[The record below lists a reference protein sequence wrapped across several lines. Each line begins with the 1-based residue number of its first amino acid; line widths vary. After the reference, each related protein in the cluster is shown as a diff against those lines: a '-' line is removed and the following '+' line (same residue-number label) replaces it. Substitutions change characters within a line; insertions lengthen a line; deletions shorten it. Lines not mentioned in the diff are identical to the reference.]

1 VDLTS
6 AGLQELLMA
15 DSERLY
21 KSTKQ
26 SGRNV
31 SKCINSNV
39 CKDSYNEAIENG
51 YTTSEA
57 SVITGAM
64 AVAMWKATK
73 YASYILGDYEVKVLR
88 KHKTA
93 MKTEQEGLL
102 KKLFASVAKEV
113 LKRQRKRLGLVHKV
127 VSNIFGK
134 LLKFSSCF
142 TLQDKKV
149 LRKWL
154 KSYFKT
160 VWPVLMEH

>member
-1 VDLTS
+1 MSV
-6 AGLQELLMA
+6 
-15 DSERLY
+15 R
-21 KSTKQ
+21 
-26 SGRNV
+26 
-31 SKCINSNV
+31 CINSNV

-88 KHKTA
+88 ENIKTA

-102 KKLFASVAKEV
+102 KSCLHQLLKAQSGFRETRFAGVYA
-113 LKRQRKRLGLVHKV
+113 KV

-134 LLKFSSCF
+134 A
-142 TLQDKKV
+142 TKV
-149 LRKWL
+149 LPSSHMLLRC
-154 KSYFKT
+154 KT
-160 VWPVLMEH
+160 RRF